1 MTVFVDSSALVK
13 LYVPEFE
20 HDFVRSINE
29 PIYISAISQV
39 EVPAAMWRKHRLGEI
54 EATEAALLCAD
65 FTADVDGEGMSS
77 PRFSVVALVDEIV
90 STAARLVAV
99 HALRAYD
106 AVQLAT
112 AIVVRTIVFDAIG
125 FVTFDR
131 NLRAAAA
138 SEGFSSLPQEIIRFH

>member
-13 LYVPEFE
+13 LYVPEFQ
-20 HDFVRSINE
+20 HDFVRSIDE
-29 PIYISAISQV
+29 PIYISTISEV

-54 EATEAALLCAD
+54 RATDAALLCAD
-65 FTADVDGEGMSS
+65 FAADVDGEGLSS

-90 STAARLVAV
+90 STAARLVAI

-112 AIVVRTIVFDAIG
+112 ALVVRTVTFDAIG

-131 NLRAAAA
+131 NLHSAAA
-138 SEGFSSLPQEIIRFH
+138 SEGFTSLPQEIVRK

>member
-13 LYVPEFE
+13 LYVPEFQ

-29 PIYISAISQV
+29 PIYISTIAQV

-54 EATEAALLCAD
+54 QAADAALLCAD
-65 FTADVDGEGMSS
+65 FAADVDGEGESG

-90 STAARLVAV
+90 STAARLVAI
-99 HALRAYD
+99 HAIRAYD

-112 AIVVRTIVFDAIG
+112 AIVVRTIAVDAIG

-131 NLRAAAA
+131 NLHSAAA
-138 SEGFSSLPQEIIRFH
+138 SEGFTSLPHEIA